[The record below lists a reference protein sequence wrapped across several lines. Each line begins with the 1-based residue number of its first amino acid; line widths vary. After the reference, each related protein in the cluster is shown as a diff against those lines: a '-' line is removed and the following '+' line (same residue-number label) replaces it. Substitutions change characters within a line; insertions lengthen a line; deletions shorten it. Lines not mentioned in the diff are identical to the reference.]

1 MNNNIQKLYD
11 KSFVRD
17 DYVNV
22 GPDGPSMEF
31 RFNPDKFAKLIVQ
44 ECIAMCDEAREKYFD
59 AQVRTDNF
67 SEKNIHA
74 SGGVACKNIR
84 EQIAEHFGV

>member
-1 MNNNIQKLYD
+1 MNNNIQKLMHKCYIENSQDQYD
-11 KSFVRD
+11 
-17 DYVNV
+17 
-22 GPDGPSMEF
+22 ME
-31 RFNPDKFAKLIVQ
+31 KFAELIVQ

-74 SGGVACKNIR
+74 SGGVACKNIG